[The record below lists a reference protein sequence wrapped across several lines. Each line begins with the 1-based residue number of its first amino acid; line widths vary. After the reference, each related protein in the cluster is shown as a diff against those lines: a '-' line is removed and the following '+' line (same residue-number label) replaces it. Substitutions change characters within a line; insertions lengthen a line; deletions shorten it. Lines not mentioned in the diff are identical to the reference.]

1 MKNQI
6 KVLRKA
12 KNYRQE
18 DLAEA
23 LGVTRQTIN
32 AIENDKYDP
41 TLSLAFKLAW
51 LLGTTVDELFN
62 PEIDYKKSDNNKY

>member
-18 DLAEA
+18 DLAEE
-23 LGVTRQTIN
+23 LCVTRQTIN

-41 TLSLAFKLAW
+41 TLSLAFKLAY
-51 LLGTTVDELFN
+51 LLETTVDELFN
-62 PEIDYKKSDNNKY
+62 PEIDK